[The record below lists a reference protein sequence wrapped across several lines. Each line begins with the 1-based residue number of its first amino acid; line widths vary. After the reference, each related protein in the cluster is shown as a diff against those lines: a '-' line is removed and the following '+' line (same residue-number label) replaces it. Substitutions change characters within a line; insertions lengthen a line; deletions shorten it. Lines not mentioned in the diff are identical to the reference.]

1 MSLTKFSFFIM
12 RQWKLW
18 MMAAILTCGFLT
30 TSCDEALSVLDNP
43 AQPEKAPATPAQL
56 KKGVWT
62 EYDEALLASG
72 KYTEEQL
79 AAMPAVGMQIDGDKA
94 NFFLY
99 TAEGASD
106 PIEGKVSYDN
116 TLGKGTII
124 FPTIK
129 DSPLSG
135 QSVDFSMITDD
146 AMEFELTYEGQ
157 KTTAT
162 FAWLCENLDNW
173 SSDITDEDWKA
184 LMAYYELIA
193 EDAGPDP
200 SIDWSDSEVE
210 GLDEPLVW
218 NEDAL
223 APAGTR
229 AIGVGTVISVGAKI
243 LGALFEEDKP
253 DPNKV
258 INDKLDA
265 ITGKLNVATAKL
277 DQALLNQEN
286 MMNQMNV
293 QFDQIN
299 KHFDKVNA
307 RLIAI
312 SDKLDKSE
320 AVKIFNDRNT
330 QYYNKLKAQN
340 PYFNKAYKLYNEN
353 KDDLSKVSADLGELG
368 KLWVDNNDEYLKL
381 TWEYI
386 DYLTTV
392 EHSKYGTG
400 MDKIYDGLT
409 LEKYP
414 WEHFGVGDRQSYRAY
429 DMFMITRCLFM
440 INLYATYA
448 DGLPTIKKEVLYE
461 NYDSYKKKFQE
472 FCEFKVANPEEF
484 LVCQIPG
491 AHFVMHKE
499 LQKYNYK
506 GKNNEAPHP
515 DLYGQLAIYRPEW
528 HEAGTI
534 KINNPA
540 ELQSKLIHPSEMKA
554 IYNYYKSADKAFADK
569 NYLLWKDILVSYQ
582 DNKLV
587 AGAKFSQEPVYY
599 SFPYFPVLMLYEPDL
614 KQEPINGV
622 HLLYNRVID
631 MGPETQWAGFDMSHW
646 GIGDA
651 EIKNGKAQWTR
662 YEDATYYAAI
672 VENRY

>member
-1 MSLTKFSFFIM
+1 M

-56 KKGVWT
+56 KKGIWT

-72 KYTEEQL
+72 KYTDEQL

-135 QSVDFSMITDD
+135 QSVDFSMTTDET
-146 AMEFELTYEGQ
+146 MEFELTYEGQ

-173 SSDITDEDWKA
+173 NTEITDADWKE

-218 NEDAL
+218 NEDAV

-299 KHFDKVNA
+299 KHFDKVNK
-307 RLIAI
+307 RLKEI
-312 SDKLDKSE
+312 SNKLDKSE

-330 QYYNKLKAQN
+330 LYYNKLKAQN

-368 KLWVDNNDEYLKL
+368 KLWVDNDDEYLKL

-429 DMFMITRCLFM
+429 DMFMITRCFFM
-440 INLYATYA
+440 INLYATYG
-448 DGLPTIKKEVLYE
+448 GLSSIKKEVIYE
-461 NYDSYKKKFQE
+461 NYDTYKKKFKE

-506 GKNNEAPHP
+506 GKNNEVPHP

-528 HEAGTI
+528 HEAGTV
-534 KINNPA
+534 KINNPT

-554 IYNYYKSADKAFADK
+554 IYNYYKSAVKAFANE
-569 NYLLWKDILVSYQ
+569 NYLLWEEILVSHR
-582 DNKLV
+582 DNKLA
-587 AGAKFSQEPVYY
+587 AGAKYSQEPGYY
-599 SFPYFPVLMLYEPDL
+599 SSPYFPVLMLYEPDL
-614 KQEPINGV
+614 KKNPINGV
-622 HLLYNRVID
+622 HLLYNRIIE

-646 GIGDA
+646 SIGNA
-651 EIKNGKAQWTR
+651 EIKNGKAQWTK
-662 YEDATYYAAI
+662 YEQTTYYAAI

>member
-1 MSLTKFSFFIM
+1 MKQKLFAFFAIAALLLGMSACTN
-12 RQWKLW
+12 
-18 MMAAILTCGFLT
+18 
-30 TSCDEALSVLDNP
+30 DDNP
-43 AQPEKAPATPAQL
+43 SSGEEGKSVIPAQL
-56 KKGVWT
+56 KQGIWT
-62 EYDEALLASG
+62 EYDEALLTSG

-79 AAMPAVGMQIDGDKA
+79 AEMPAVGMKIEGDKA
-94 NFFLY
+94 YFFTY
-99 TAEGASD
+99 TAEDASE
-106 PIEGKVSYDN
+106 PVEGKISYN
-116 TLGKGTII
+116 KSTGEGTIT

-129 DSPLSG
+129 DNPLSG
-135 QSVDFSMITDD
+135 QKVVFTATSDETMQ
-146 AMEFELTYEGQ
+146 FELTYEGK

-162 FAWLCENLDNW
+162 CAWLCENLDNW
-173 SSDITDEDWKA
+173 FTEITDEDWKE
-184 LMAYYELIA
+184 LMAYYEQYD
-193 EDAGPDP
+193 EKAGPDA

-218 NEDAL
+218 NEDVL

-229 AIGVGTVISVGAKI
+229 AIAVGTVIKVGLNI
-243 LGALFEEDKP
+243 LGALFEEEKP
-253 DPNKV
+253 DPNQV
-258 INDKLDA
+258 INQKLDK

-286 MMNQMNV
+286 MMDQMNV
-293 QFDQIN
+293 QFDEIN
-299 KHFDKVNA
+299 KHFDKVNK
-307 RLIAI
+307 RLKEI
-312 SDKLDKSE
+312 SNKLDKSE

-330 QYYNKLKAQN
+330 LYYNKLKAQN
-340 PYFNKAYKLYNEN
+340 PYFNKAYKLYNKN

-368 KLWVDNNDEYLKL
+368 KLWVDNDDEYLKL

-429 DMFMITRCLFM
+429 DMFMITRCFFM
-440 INLYATYA
+440 INLYATYG
-448 DGLPTIKKEVLYE
+448 GLSSIKKEVIYE
-461 NYDSYKKKFQE
+461 NYDTYKKKFKE

-506 GKNNEAPHP
+506 GKNNEVPHP

-528 HEAGTI
+528 HEAGTV
-534 KINNPA
+534 KINNPT

-554 IYNYYKSADKAFADK
+554 IYNYYRSADKAFADK

-614 KQEPINGV
+614 KENPINGV

-662 YEDATYYAAI
+662 YEQATYYAAI
-672 VENRY
+672 VEKRY

>member
-1 MSLTKFSFFIM
+1 MKQKLFAFFAIAALLLGMSACTN
-12 RQWKLW
+12 
-18 MMAAILTCGFLT
+18 
-30 TSCDEALSVLDNP
+30 DDNP
-43 AQPEKAPATPAQL
+43 SSGEEGKSVIPAQL
-56 KKGVWT
+56 KQGIWT
-62 EYDEALLASG
+62 EYDEALLTSG

-79 AAMPAVGMQIDGDKA
+79 AEMPAVGMQIEGDKA
-94 NFFLY
+94 YFFTY
-99 TAEGASD
+99 TADDASE
-106 PIEGKVSYDN
+106 PVEGKVSYDKS
-116 TLGKGTII
+116 TGEGTIT
-124 FPTIK
+124 FPAIK
-129 DSPLSG
+129 DNPLSG
-135 QSVDFSMITDD
+135 QKVNFTATSEDIMT
-146 AMEFELTYEGQ
+146 FELNYEGQ
-157 KTTAT
+157 TTTAT

-173 SSDITDEDWKA
+173 SSDITDEDWKE

-193 EDAGPDP
+193 EDAGPDA

-506 GKNNEAPHP
+506 GKNNEVPHP

-569 NYLLWKDILVSYQ
+569 NYLLWMYILVSYQ

-622 HLLYNRVID
+622 HLLYNRVIE

-646 GIGDA
+646 SIGDA

-662 YEDATYYAAI
+662 YDQVDYYAAI
-672 VENRY
+672 VEKRY